1 MGKGKWHVQEYEAC
15 AKHLQ
20 KSLNEKYCSSGIEKG
35 TNKTPKKKKRKK

>member
-20 KSLNEKYCSSGIEKG
+20 KSLNDKFCGEITERG

>member
-20 KSLNEKYCSSGIEKG
+20 KSLNDKFCTNEIERG
-35 TNKTPKKKKRKK
+35 TNKTPKKKKRK